1 MPTTVE
7 KIEQEIKQLP
17 ADQLRI
23 FRKWYQQFDA
33 ELWDEQLELD
43 IQSGALDRL
52 ADQAIKE
59 HKSGQSTQL

>member
-17 ADQLRI
+17 TDQLKV
-23 FRKWYQQFDA
+23 FRRWYEQFDA
-33 ELWDEQLELD
+33 QLWDEQLEQD
-43 IQSGALDRL
+43 IQSGALDQL

-59 HKSGQSTQL
+59 HKSGQTTQL